1 MTRKPLGRGL
11 GALLSAEQT
20 ASAEAP
26 DEIAIDSVE
35 PSSMQPRTR
44 FDEARLEDLAKS
56 IRANGVVQP
65 LLVRRKGGSYELI
78 AGERRWRAAQLAGL
92 THVPV
97 VVRNVPDDKVLEFA
111 LIENIQREDL
121 NPIEEAQAYK
131 KLIDSIGMTQET
143 LAERVGRDR
152 SYITNYLRLLR
163 LPEDIRRL
171 IEEGKLSTGH
181 ARTLLGTSDSNT
193 QRRIARRIIERGLS
207 VRETERLVR
216 ELDSPDAK
224 PRVAKRQRQR
234 SQCKIGRDQTA
245 SALRDSGTDYAK
257 SKWSKRSHRNRILQ
271 PRRPRASVPLAAA
284 DRPAQRAANSRL
296 YNVHLPAADAV
307 TSAAV
312 QCTSRS
318 ALTSRSCCAS

>member
-20 ASAEAP
+20 GSTEQQAEV
-26 DEIAIDSVE
+26 AIDSVV

-44 FDEARLEDLAKS
+44 FDEARLQELAKS

-65 LLVRRKGGSYELI
+65 LLVRRKGSTYELI

-97 VVRNVPDDKVLEFA
+97 VLRNVPDDKVLELA

-163 LPEDIRRL
+163 LPEDIRRF

-181 ARTLLGTSDSNT
+181 ARTLLGTSDSDT

-216 ELDSPDAK
+216 ELDKPGAT
-224 PRVAKRQRQR
+224 PRVAKTKDIDPNVRAAETKLRRHLGTQVRIVHNQNGQ
-234 SQCKIGRDQTA
+234 SGRIEIEFYNPSDLERLFRMLLPTA
-245 SALRDSGTDYAK
+245 
-257 SKWSKRSHRNRILQ
+257 
-271 PRRPRASVPLAAA
+271 
-284 DRPAQRAANSRL
+284 RPASG
-296 YNVHLPAADAV
+296 
-307 TSAAV
+307 
-312 QCTSRS
+312 
-318 ALTSRSCCAS
+318 

>member
-11 GALLSAEQT
+11 GALLSADQ
-20 ASAEAP
+20 AGSAEEP
-26 DEIAIDSVE
+26 REIAIDSVE

-56 IRANGVVQP
+56 IRSNGVVQP
-65 LLVRRKGGSYELI
+65 LLVRRNGNSYELI

-97 VVRNVPDDKVLEFA
+97 VVRNVPDDKVLELA

-171 IEEGKLSTGH
+171 IEDGKLSTGH
-181 ARTLLGTSDSNT
+181 ARTLLGASDVDT
-193 QRRIARRIIERGLS
+193 QRSIARKIIDRGLS
-207 VRETERLVR
+207 VRDTERLVR
-216 ELDSPDAK
+216 ESGTPGSKARSVK
-224 PRVAKRQRQR
+224 PK
-234 SQCKIGRDQTA
+234 
-245 SALRDSGTDYAK
+245 DSGDPNVRAAETKLRRHLGTQVRIAQNKKNESGRIEIEFYSSTDLERLFRLLLPVA
-257 SKWSKRSHRNRILQ
+257 
-271 PRRPRASVPLAAA
+271 
-284 DRPAQRAANSRL
+284 RPASG
-296 YNVHLPAADAV
+296 
-307 TSAAV
+307 
-312 QCTSRS
+312 
-318 ALTSRSCCAS
+318 

>member
-11 GALLSAEQT
+11 AALLSAEQT
-20 ASAEAP
+20 GSAEDP

-44 FDEARLEDLAKS
+44 FDEARLEELAKS

-65 LLVRRKGGSYELI
+65 LLVRRKGSNYELI

-97 VVRNVPDDKVLEFA
+97 VVRSVPDEKVLELS

-131 KLIDSIGMTQET
+131 KLIDSIGLTQES

-163 LPEDIRRL
+163 LPQDIQRL

-181 ARTLLGTSDSNT
+181 ARTLLGTSDSDT

-216 ELDSPDAK
+216 ELDGPGSK
-224 PRVAKRQRQR
+224 PRVAKP
-234 SQCKIGRDQTA
+234 KDN
-245 SALRDSGTDYAK
+245 DP
-257 SKWSKRSHRNRILQ
+257 N
-271 PRRPRASVPLAAA
+271 V
-284 DRPAQRAANSRL
+284 RAAETKLRRHLGTQVRITQNQNGQSGRIEIEFYNPADLERL
-296 YNVHLPAADAV
+296 FRLLLPAA
-307 TSAAV
+307 
-312 QCTSRS
+312 RP
-318 ALTSRSCCAS
+318 ASG